1 MLKNAPSNELA
12 SLLQF
17 NTNKTD
23 GKTNQIV
30 DNLINHVLPNFTKLS
45 IEVEAVQDATKSAFE
60 FVLSKHFMTDN
71 GTFKWKDFEKVIE
84 IEQSGRARSSAYV
97 PPDAPQPADADAV
110 AGELASM
117 RVDG

>member
-1 MLKNAPSNELA
+1 
-12 SLLQF
+12 
-17 NTNKTD
+17 
-23 GKTNQIV
+23 
-30 DNLINHVLPNFTKLS
+30 
-45 IEVEAVQDATKSAFE
+45 
-60 FVLSKHFMTDN
+60 MTDN